1 MLQTKEGKVR
11 DAKEHVDKIIR
22 TYDTDGDGT
31 LNKAEFVRAL
41 HEDNIFRF
49 FDWFICLNICKYV
62 TWINRD
68 FSIFDI
74 WLKSLHF
81 FVKLWITLRS

>member
-49 FDWFICLNICKYV
+49 FD
-62 TWINRD
+62 
-68 FSIFDI
+68 
-74 WLKSLHF
+74 
-81 FVKLWITLRS
+81 